1 VVEQLTN
8 DLKFEGSNPGTAGSG
23 REKHKYPLVWLPPVA
38 HSIERSTT
46 DPEIK
51 SLNPDIGTEE

>member
-8 DLKFEGSNPGTAGSG
+8 DLKFEGSIPGAADSW
-23 REKHKYPLVWLPPVA
+23 REKYKYPLVWPTAVA
-38 HSIERSTT
+38 NALEHSTT

-51 SLNPDIGTEE
+51 SLNSDIGTEE